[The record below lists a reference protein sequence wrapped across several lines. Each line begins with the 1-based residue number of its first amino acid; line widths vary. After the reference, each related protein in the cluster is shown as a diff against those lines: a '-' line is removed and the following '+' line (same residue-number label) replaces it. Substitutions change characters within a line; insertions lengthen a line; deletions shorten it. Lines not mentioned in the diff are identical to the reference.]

1 MRVVVVGLGVQGYKR
16 RSHAGADFVAS
27 VDPFN
32 LEADY
37 RELGEIPLKD
47 YDAVLACVPDEPKFG
62 IMRYCVLHGKHILV
76 EKPLWTE
83 HNWQI
88 EELELIARQ
97 NNVVCYIAYNHRFE
111 PHLVRMRDLI
121 GSGELGNLYSCRMFY
136 GNGTARLV
144 RDSKWRDT
152 GDGVLS
158 DIGSHLLDIC
168 RFWFGSKLGV
178 FRMASAHTFENKA
191 LDHVVISSEEM
202 QPRLEL
208 EMTLCMWRNYFS
220 CDLLAENGSAHIES
234 LCKWGPAIFTH
245 RSRILPSG
253 QPTEQR
259 VTLVEPDPT
268 WAKEYTHF
276 MDLIA
281 REHSTDLS
289 NDLWLQS
296 SLRRLGTS
304 TVK

>member
-1 MRVVVVGLGVQGYKR
+1 
-16 RSHAGADFVAS
+16 
-27 VDPFN
+27 
-32 LEADY
+32 
-37 RELGEIPLKD
+37 
-47 YDAVLACVPDEPKFG
+47 
-62 IMRYCVLHGKHILV
+62 
-76 EKPLWTE
+76 
-83 HNWQI
+83 
-88 EELELIARQ
+88 
-97 NNVVCYIAYNHRFE
+97 
-111 PHLVRMRDLI
+111 
-121 GSGELGNLYSCRMFY
+121 
-136 GNGTARLV
+136 
-144 RDSKWRDT
+144 
-152 GDGVLS
+152 
-158 DIGSHLLDIC
+158 
-168 RFWFGSKLGV
+168 
-178 FRMASAHTFENKA
+178 MASAHTFENKA

-281 REHSTDLS
+281 REQSTDLS